1 MLDMDVT
8 QELLFQQLGLDS
20 SEEGIIKFISTHRLD
35 LGTAMPAADFWT
47 DSQRDFI
54 VSHWKKDDEWAMVI
68 DQLNEQLHDD

>member
-20 SEEGIIKFISTHRLD
+20 SKEGIEKFIDTHRFD
-35 LGTAMPAADFWT
+35 LNTAMPAAGFWT
-47 DSQRDFI
+47 DSQRTI
-54 VSHWKKDDEWAMVI
+54 LISHWGNDDEWSMVI